1 MWFYV
6 LLLLLSLVVV
16 VVVEG
21 YHTEKIGN
29 ISLGVKKKLYEE
41 N

>member
-16 VVVEG
+16 VVVVVEG
-21 YHTEKIGN
+21 FHTEKKGN
-29 ISLGVKKKLYEE
+29 ISLCVKKII
-41 N
+41 